1 MEKYNLERGDD
12 GRAFVRVP
20 YRVQGNFIL
29 RSDQVA
35 YFGKNIPVTYF
46 SLGYAQDYHMQT
58 DEPQYIDYDHSARLG
73 RFVHDVMMAI
83 SERKTRPAIAGPDPS
98 YPTCR

>member
-1 MEKYNLERGDD
+1 MSTDPITIVRPDVKPRLLEATGQLENTTRLNYVKKD
-12 GRAFVRVP
+12 
-20 YRVQGNFIL
+20 
-29 RSDQVA
+29 
-35 YFGKNIPVTYF
+35 IPVTYF